1 MDTRLMLQ
9 AIEEERSRN
18 AHRLARIAAAKPV
31 SDTADAG
38 RSGFGLVQ
46 MRFRWFAQCASA
58 VKHTAKGSRA
68 SRAPV
73 ADR

>member
-18 AHRLARIAAAKPV
+18 AKRLARIAAAKPV
-31 SDTADAG
+31 SVTDDAR
-38 RSGFGLVQ
+38 RSRFGLVQ
-46 MRFRWFAQCASA
+46 MPFRWFAQCAA
-58 VKHTAKGSRA
+58 AIAHAAKGSRT